1 MDHQYNIGKVT
12 YYQDEL
18 NWQQD
23 KQLTKL
29 FKTAL
34 NSMEND
40 TLTID
45 NALEIL
51 LKYDLLD
58 AFFTIILKPKKD
70 FWYYLNICKN
80 VALFPFRKRWQ
91 NVPFETLKNSELRQI
106 INDFFLLNNWL
117 SKQLSAFAESIISM
131 SANLSEKAAK

>member
-1 MDHQYNIGKVT
+1 MEHQYKIGKIT

-34 NSMEND
+34 DGMANEN
-40 TLTID
+40 LTID
-45 NALEIL
+45 NALEML

-58 AFFTIILKPKKD
+58 AFFSIILKPKKNI
-70 FWYYLNICKN
+70 WYYLNICKN
-80 VALFPFRKRWQ
+80 VARFPFTGKWQ
-91 NVPFETLKNSELRQI
+91 NVPFHTLKNSELRRI
-106 INDFFLLNNWL
+106 IDDFFLLNNWL
-117 SKQLSAFAESIISM
+117 VNQLSALAESIISV
-131 SANLSEKAAK
+131 SDNLSATTAK